1 MRRWLALAGAT
12 SLLAGCSTV
21 TGWFSSA
28 DTGEPPAPLVD
39 FQPSLSVRTLWSYDA
54 GASGKDRILA
64 LRAAVRGGRVAV
76 ADPKGQVTLLDA
88 DTGTSLWEVDI
99 RAPASAGPTLGEGL
113 VVVGTSDGQVMALEA
128 ESGAVRWQTRVTS
141 EVLSPPAIGRGTV
154 AVRSLDGRLFGLDAQ
169 TGRRLWVYE
178 KGVPILSLRGTGD
191 PVVAGELVLDG
202 FDGGRLVAVALRD
215 GRQVWEARVG
225 VPRGR
230 SDLDR
235 MIDIDS
241 APVVVGD
248 AVYVVSFHGQ
258 VTALELT
265 SGRPAWQHDMSS
277 SAGLAVDARYVYVS
291 DEQSHV
297 WALDRFNGRVAW
309 HQERLKA
316 RGLTG
321 PVVVGRYVV
330 VGDNE
335 GYLHWLRREDGE
347 FAARQQVDKAGF
359 YGTPEVDRD
368 TLYAYGRSGDVEA
381 LRPAE

>member
-99 RAPASAGPTLGEGL
+99 RAPASAGPTLGEGWSWWARP
-113 VVVGTSDGQVMALEA
+113 TARSWAW
-128 ESGAVRWQTRVTS
+128 RP
-141 EVLSPPAIGRGTV
+141 SP
-154 AVRSLDGRLFGLDAQ
+154 VRSA
-169 TGRRLWVYE
+169 GRRGSPAKSCPHRHRPRRRGRALARRPSLRARRPDRSAALVYE

-191 PVVAGELVLDG
+191 PVVAASWSWTVST
-202 FDGGRLVAVALRD
+202 AVAWSR
-215 GRQVWEARVG
+215 WPCATAARSG
-225 VPRGR
+225 GPRRRPARR

-258 VTALELT
+258 VAALELT
-265 SGRPAWQHDMSS
+265 SGRPAWQNDMSS

-297 WALDRFNGRVAW
+297 WASTAS
-309 HQERLKA
+309 
-316 RGLTG
+316 T
-321 PVVVGRYVV
+321 
-330 VGDNE
+330 
-335 GYLHWLRREDGE
+335 
-347 FAARQQVDKAGF
+347 AASP
-359 YGTPEVDRD
+359 GTR
-368 TLYAYGRSGDVEA
+368 TA
-381 LRPAE
+381 